1 MINYISEIISAI
13 LGFIAGGSTIGIIM
27 HIKHN
32 RLSNKH
38 QGDNIASSGGVAA
51 GSVQGNIVITN
62 SMPLTDSTPVLSSE
76 ARRILKELFP
86 DTNIYFNH
94 KDQEMLAYSETRDQ
108 RKIQMTN
115 YSLTAEAL
123 NELESFQYLENRQAS
138 QWFTIYQLTAHGR
151 VVTAKIIKQ

>member
-32 RLSNKH
+32 RLSNKQ

-62 SMPLTDSTPVLSSE
+62 SPQISENTPVYVAGFERGVLPIGDWSISITLSKCS
-76 ARRILKELFP
+76 IPSIFFDLP
-86 DTNIYFNH
+86 G
-94 KDQEMLAYSETRDQ
+94 M
-108 RKIQMTN
+108 
-115 YSLTAEAL
+115 
-123 NELESFQYLENRQAS
+123 
-138 QWFTIYQLTAHGR
+138 
-151 VVTAKIIKQ
+151 V

>member
-32 RLSNKH
+32 RWSNKQ

-62 SMPLTDSTPVLSSE
+62 SPQVSENTPILSSE
-76 ARRILKELFP
+76 AQRILKELSP
-86 DTNIYFNH
+86 DTNIYFNR
-94 KDQEMLAYSETRDQ
+94 KEQEIFAYSETRDN
-108 RKIQMTN
+108 RKMQMTN

-123 NELESFQYLENRQAS
+123 NELESFQYLENKQAF
-138 QWFTIYQLTAHGR
+138 QWFTIYKLTAQGR
-151 VVTAKIIKQ
+151 IATSNLFKE